1 MDTLGNVDQ
10 KIKTFKQTCDKP
22 YDRHD
27 YKLVYENGKEVI
39 FDNYEDVQLTWF
51 QRGGHFLSHIEV
63 LDKKQKTKGFK

>member
-27 YKLVYENGKEVI
+27 YKLVYEDGKEVI

-63 LDKKQKTKGFK
+63 LDKKQKKRGFA

>member
-27 YKLVYENGKEVI
+27 YKLVYEDGKEVI

-51 QRGGHFLSHIEV
+51 QRGGYFLSHIEV